1 MTIFYYL
8 KGSPS
13 SRKHISEVV
22 CWKYLLGNNCYQPFV
37 VFQPLTDCCSS
48 AAHYILHE
56 LLLTWPNP
64 TQIFAHAPYS
74 HSDCYHYVLKFWP

>member
-37 VFQPLTDCCSS
+37 VFQPLADCCSS

-64 TQIFAHAPYS
+64 TQTESLLTPPTHIVTVTTM
-74 HSDCYHYVLKFWP
+74 C